1 MNSNS
6 TRSRALWIAVLA
18 AGAMA
23 FGAAPAHGG
32 PLVDS
37 AVSCDSYV
45 FERPF
50 LPWLD
55 PFEYVLAPK
64 GTFERGASGWTLTG
78 RARVVSGNETYYVH
92 RSGER
97 RSLSLRPGSSATS
110 PAMCVGIEHFTLR
123 TFAINRRSALST
135 LQVEV
140 LFEDAFGNVQSLP
153 ILPPLTASR
162 TWEPTVP
169 MPVVANLLPLLPGNR
184 TAVAFRFSP
193 QDAVGDWRIDDV
205 YVDPYRGR

>member
-1 MNSNS
+1 MNPNS
-6 TRSRALWIAVLA
+6 SRSRVLLIAVLTVA
-18 AGAMA
+18 ATA
-23 FGAAPAHGG
+23 FAAPPAHGG
-32 PLVDS
+32 PLAES

-45 FERPF
+45 LEQPF
-50 LPWLD
+50 LQFLD

-92 RSGER
+92 GSGER

-110 PAMCVGIEHFTLR
+110 PAMCAGLEYPTLR
-123 TFAINRRSALST
+123 MFAVNRRSALST

-140 LFEDAFGNVQSLP
+140 LFEDALGEVQSLP
-153 ILPPLTASR
+153 IALLTASR
-162 TWEPTVP
+162 SWEPTVP
-169 MPVVANLLPLLPGNR
+169 MPVVANLLPLLPENR
-184 TAVAFRFSP
+184 TAIAFRFSP

-205 YVDPYRGR
+205 YVDPYRAR